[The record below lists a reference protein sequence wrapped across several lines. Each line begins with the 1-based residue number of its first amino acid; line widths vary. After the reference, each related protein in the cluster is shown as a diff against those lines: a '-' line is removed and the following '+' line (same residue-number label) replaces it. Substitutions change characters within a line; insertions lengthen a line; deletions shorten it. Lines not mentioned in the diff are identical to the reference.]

1 MANTYPE
8 PYRSAKKDALIDPST
23 CYNRE
28 CTSYCAWKIKEAT
41 GKWPKRTG
49 DMNARNWIYRLPE
62 NGYGTTT
69 STPNG
74 NKCVGVSTRGK
85 YGHVVWSEGTLHIS
99 EYNWDSK
106 GNYSERNVN
115 ANNYRWYIIKSAP
128 SGFLPSRGYWK
139 YGDKDARIGQM
150 ARFMRDKFPASIH
163 TSRST
168 RQLLRPESTPRR
180 ERVPTQ
186 DRTRR
191 GWMRRQTNTRKD
203 GAIWIQRIER
213 YGGQSRAMRG
223 YMRFQILAD

>member
-49 DMNARNWIYRLPE
+49 DMNARNWVYRLPE

-69 STPNG
+69 SAPNG
-74 NKCVGVSTRGK
+74 NKCVGVSTSGK

-99 EYNWDSK
+99 EYNWDSR

-128 SGFLPSRGYWK
+128 SGFLPARGYWK

-150 ARFMRDKFPASIH
+150 ARFMRNKFPAY
-163 TSRST
+163 
-168 RQLLRPESTPRR
+168 TPAAALGNYFGQNLQRAIKEFQRR
-180 ERVPTQ
+180 TGLEA
-186 DRTRR
+186 
-191 GWMRRQTNTRKD
+191 D
-203 GAIWIQRIER
+203 GNVGPITYNKLKS
-213 YGGQSRAMRG
+213 YGFTG
-223 YMRFQILAD
+223 